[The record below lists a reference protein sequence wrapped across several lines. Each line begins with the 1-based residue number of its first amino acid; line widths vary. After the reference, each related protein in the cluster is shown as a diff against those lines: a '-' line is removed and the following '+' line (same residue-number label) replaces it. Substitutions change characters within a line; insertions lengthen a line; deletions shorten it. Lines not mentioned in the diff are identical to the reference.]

1 MDEINYPEEHVR
13 DAPRQGLPP
22 LAWKSTDPMLLPD
35 KEWEDEDT
43 MDINALTTLR
53 PFSLGIACELRSL
66 TSATC
71 TKMCLSA
78 LSAPS
83 PIAQITDSF
92 SPLAKALTE
101 TALAHGRFR
110 LSMLS
115 KALQTQAVEHLKC
128 MTHRAQDLRISCD
141 GSSVGFVTPT
151 TWQQC
156 VFTAESTHDAYTD
169 AEDDGVP
176 CAVLHVVPLSR
187 ADMAVRTCAEGRT

>member
-1 MDEINYPEEHVR
+1 MDEITYPEEHVR

-83 PIAQITDSF
+83 PIAQVTDSF
-92 SPLAKALTE
+92 SPLAKAETE
-101 TALAHGRFR
+101 TTLAHGRFR
-110 LSMLS
+110 LNKLS
-115 KALQTQAVEHLKC
+115 KALQTQAAEHL
-128 MTHRAQDLRISCD
+128 T
-141 GSSVGFVTPT
+141 
-151 TWQQC
+151 
-156 VFTAESTHDAYTD
+156 
-169 AEDDGVP
+169 
-176 CAVLHVVPLSR
+176 
-187 ADMAVRTCAEGRT
+187 